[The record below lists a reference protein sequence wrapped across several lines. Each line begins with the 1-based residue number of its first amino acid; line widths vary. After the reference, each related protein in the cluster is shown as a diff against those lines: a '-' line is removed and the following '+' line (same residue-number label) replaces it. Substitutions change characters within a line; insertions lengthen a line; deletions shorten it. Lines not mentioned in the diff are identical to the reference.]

1 MTFTYLP
8 GLLGLIGIPI
18 LIALYIIKSHYTEQ
32 TVASVYLW
40 QLSERFLKKK
50 KRVRLSGLLSLILQI
65 LAVAAISLTIA
76 GPRFIL
82 RDAANDYCFV
92 LDASASMT
100 AQCGETTRFEAAKQ
114 HIRRIIDESADGSSY
129 TLVYA
134 GNTTYEAFR
143 SVDDRRT
150 ALDVLD
156 ALECEQ
162 TTSNCA
168 SALSVAQS
176 YYTADHSPLTY
187 LFTDENGEAEN
198 ITLVNVSL
206 GEENYA
212 FVSYEYSRGSAQT
225 IVTGQVI
232 SCDRDAD
239 IVLELYVNDVKTYEQ
254 TIPVAAE
261 TPAGFGFA
269 VDTVDFDSL
278 ILRIANVDAQML
290 DNEAVLYANGRRKN
304 NRTLLVSD
312 APAYLEFA
320 LKASDKTDVEV
331 VPTQQ
336 YNDAPAQYDGYGLYI
351 FDTGAAPEEVPRNAS
366 VWFFNVQSNVKNSGF
381 SFREE
386 RAAEGMIT
394 VIGADGEVLDTEI
407 ENRFEPEYTNATSS
421 TVKTYL
427 KDMRG
432 QDISVKKYAR
442 YSFSGRAFTNLLYQ
456 ENGSGKDSLLFV
468 GNNDNGCRQVVFAFD
483 LHDSNFP
490 LKADFLV
497 LLSNL
502 LDYSYP
508 AVIEQTLYTA
518 GDEMLVNVPAGCTDL
533 LLQTPAGKISY
544 PDFSS
549 SYAYCK
555 LDQVGTYKITA
566 SVNGAEQEYYVYA
579 QLPAAE
585 SYEQISVSAIM
596 QKQSDSTSSDGYY
609 DKLIVYFIILALAF
623 LLDWGVYCY
632 EQYQLR

>member
-1 MTFTYLP
+1 MTFTYPL

-100 AQCGETTRFEAAKQ
+100 ASCGETTRFETAKQ

-134 GNTTYEAFR
+134 GSTTYEAFR
-143 SVDDRRT
+143 SVDDRQT
-150 ALDVLD
+150 ALSVLD

-162 TTSNCA
+162 TASNCA

-176 YYTADHSPLTY
+176 YYTSEHSPLTY
-187 LFTDENGEAEN
+187 LLTDENGETEN
-198 ITLVNVSL
+198 ITLINVALS
-206 GEENYA
+206 EENYA
-212 FVSYEYSRGSAQT
+212 FVSYEYSRGSKQT
-225 IVTGQVI
+225 IVSGEVI

-239 IVLELYVNDVKTYEQ
+239 IVLELYLNGVKTYEQ
-254 TIPVAAE
+254 TVPVTMQ

-269 VDTVDFDSL
+269 VDAVDFDSL
-278 ILRIANVDAQML
+278 ILRIANVDEQML
-290 DNEAVLYANGRRKN
+290 DNEAVLYSSGRVQN

-320 LKASDKTDVEV
+320 LKASGKTAVEV
-331 VPTQQ
+331 VPTKE
-336 YNDAPAQYDGYGLYI
+336 YNEAPSRYEGYGLYI
-351 FDTGAAPEEVPRNAS
+351 FDTGAAPEQVPRNAS
-366 VWFFNVQSNVKNSGF
+366 VWFFNAQSNVKNSGF
-381 SFREE
+381 SFREVRE
-386 RAAEGMIT
+386 AEGMIS
-394 VIGADGEVLDTEI
+394 VGGADADTEL
-407 ENRFEPEYTNATSS
+407 ENRFEPEYTDATSS

-427 KDMRG
+427 KDMLRRN
-432 QDISVKKYAR
+432 ISVKKYAR
-442 YSFSGRAFTNLLYQ
+442 YSASGRGFTNLLYQ
-456 ENGSGKDSLLFV
+456 DNGSSKDSLLFV

-483 LHDSNFP
+483 LHDSDLP
-490 LKADFLV
+490 LKSDFLI

-518 GDEMLVNVPAGCTDL
+518 GDEMVVNVPAGCTDL

-544 PDFSS
+544 PDFST

-585 SYEQISVSAIM
+585 SYEQQSVSAVM